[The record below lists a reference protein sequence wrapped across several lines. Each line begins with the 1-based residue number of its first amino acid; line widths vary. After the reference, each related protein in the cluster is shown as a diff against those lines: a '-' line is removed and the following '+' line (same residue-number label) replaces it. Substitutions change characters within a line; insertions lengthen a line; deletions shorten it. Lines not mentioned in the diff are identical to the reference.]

1 MKKGN
6 TIIHIEKGKGKIGM
20 IWQDEKGNSHGK
32 VVNSLKEGLEL
43 LSQMVKEHK
52 ALVFFSFLYGDF
64 GMRLPTEE
72 VENDHILSS
81 LPSQKCV
88 TLIRDHKE

>member
-32 VVNSLKEGLEL
+32 EVNSLKEALER
-43 LSQMVKEHK
+43 LSQIVKKHN

-72 VENDHILSS
+72 VENDPILSS
-81 LPSQKCV
+81 LPSLKCV

>member
-6 TIIHIEKGKGKIGM
+6 AIIHIEKGSGKIGM
-20 IWQDEKGNSHGK
+20 IWQDEKGNPHGNI
-32 VVNSLKEGLEL
+32 VNSLKEGLEL

-72 VENDHILSS
+72 VENDPILSS

>member
-6 TIIHIEKGKGKIGM
+6 TIIHIEKGKGKVGM
-20 IWQDEKGNSHGK
+20 IWQDEKGNAHGE

-72 VENDHILSS
+72 IENDPILSS

>member
-20 IWQDEKGNSHGK
+20 IWQDEKGNHHGK
-32 VVNSLKEGLEL
+32 VVNSLKDGLEL

-64 GMRLPTEE
+64 GMRLPTED
-72 VENDHILSS
+72 VENDPILSS

>member
-32 VVNSLKEGLEL
+32 VVDSLKEGLEL

>member
-6 TIIHIEKGKGKIGM
+6 TIIHIEKGRGKIGM

-32 VVNSLKEGLEL
+32 VVNSLKDGLEL
-43 LSQMVKEHK
+43 LSQMVNEQE
-52 ALVFFSFLYGDF
+52 AVVFFRFLYGDF
-64 GMRLPTEE
+64 GMRLQTEE
-72 VENDHILSS
+72 VENDSRLSS

>member
-20 IWQDEKGNSHGK
+20 VWQDEKGNPHGK

-43 LSQMVKEHK
+43 LSKMVKEHK

-72 VENDHILSS
+72 VENDPILSS
-81 LPSQKCV
+81 LPSQNCI